1 MTREQIAVRL
11 DRLDEIDAL
20 AERERRTRS
29 DMIRILIDE
38 ALDAR
43 VRAEAKP

>member
-20 AERERRTRS
+20 AAKERRNRS

-43 VRAEAKP
+43 MKETTS

>member
-1 MTREQIAVRL
+1 MEQIAIRL

-20 AERERRTRS
+20 AAKERRTRS

-38 ALDAR
+38 ALAAR
-43 VRAEAKP
+43 EKGDQK